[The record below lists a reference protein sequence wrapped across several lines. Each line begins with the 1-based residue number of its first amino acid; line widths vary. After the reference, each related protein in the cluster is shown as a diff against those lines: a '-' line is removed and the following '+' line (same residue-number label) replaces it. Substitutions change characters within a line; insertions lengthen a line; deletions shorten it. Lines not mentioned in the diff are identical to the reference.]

1 MGRPGERGGGMHYLR
16 LDLMQFMFVLRI
28 VCAIAALAVL
38 ALLAPE
44 DWRGHFGR
52 VNAAG
57 EQGTGR

>member
-1 MGRPGERGGGMHYLR
+1 MSRQR
-16 LDLMQFMFVLRI
+16 LNLMQFIFVLRI
-28 VCAIAALAVL
+28 VCAIAALAAL

-52 VNAAG
+52 VNASG